1 MSSPA
6 RILGV
11 FTAPEATFQSI
22 AEAPHFILCWVLQI
36 VVGGAYFWYL
46 LHRLGAVELARQS
59 LEQSGRARALDPAT
73 MQTSINATA
82 HFFAYM
88 PYISA
93 VMVIMAALALA
104 AIFLGVANLL
114 LGFETRFKGVLA
126 VTVHA
131 MLPQALL
138 AALSALVLAL
148 MSDPRAF
155 HYVNPLGSNLGFF
168 LNQATTPAFIYTFA
182 LHFDL
187 FALWTVALLALGLA
201 KLSGRPRKFASSFGA
216 VFALWMFYIIV
227 ASGVAA
233 VFA

>member
-11 FTAPEATFQSI
+11 FTAPTATFESI

-36 VVGGAYFWYL
+36 VLGGAYFWYL

-59 LEQSGRARALDPAT
+59 LEQSARARAMDPAT
-73 MQTSINATA
+73 LQTSINATA
-82 HFFAYM
+82 HFFVYM
-88 PYISA
+88 PYITA
-93 VMVIMAALALA
+93 GMVIVATLLLA

-114 LGFETRFKGVLA
+114 LGMEARFKGVLA
-126 VTVHA
+126 VVVHA
-131 MLPQALL
+131 MLPQTLL
-138 AALSALVLAL
+138 AVLSALVLAL
-148 MSDPRAF
+148 MNDPLAF
-155 HYVNPLGSNLGFF
+155 HYVNPLGSNFGFF
-168 LNQATTPAFIYTFA
+168 LNKATTPAFVYTFA
-182 LHFDL
+182 THSDL
-187 FALWTVALLALGLA
+187 FVLWTVVLLALGLA
-201 KLSGRPRKFASSFGA
+201 KLSGRPRKFASSFWA